1 MRIKVLSR
9 CGIESHLPE
18 NKIVEY
24 CPGWEFDH
32 SRDCKNYDW
41 LVVFDE
47 MAEEETV
54 HCPKERTILCTWEPT
69 SVKDYSKAYVRQF
82 GHLLTNRPF
91 EAERHSGY
99 RLGQGYF
106 PPFTRRGVFND
117 IKFRP
122 PEKNKLISTVCSSK
136 NMKHTNHAK
145 RLECISGIKSLIPE
159 LDWYGKGIRPIDNK
173 TSALDEYKYHIAIEN
188 HIAPCHWT
196 EKISDAIMSEC
207 LTFYAG
213 DPDLGRILPP
223 ESFIQIPIDDAVESA
238 RIIKAAIANDEY
250 SKRLPAIR
258 EARRLIH
265 EKYNFYSQIILLI
278 ESAGNVK
285 HTDWQEW
292 LLYPR
297 RKIRW
302 HSPSAFFY
310 DLACKVRRFFKI
322 IWFRS
327 VLWGHLCPF
336 CEIEEFEWLFFARN
350 VCYNCN
356 GFLLETFK

>member
-9 CGIESHLPE
+9 CGIEPHLPE

-24 CPGWEFDH
+24 RPGWEFDH
-32 SRDCKNYDW
+32 SRDCKDYDW
-41 LVVFDE
+41 RVVFDE
-47 MAEEETV
+47 MSGVETV

-69 SVKDYSKAYVRQF
+69 SIKDYSKAYVRQF

-106 PPFTRRGVFND
+106 PSFTRRGVLND
-117 IKFRP
+117 IQFKP

-136 NMKHTNHAK
+136 NMKHTNHAR
-145 RLECISGIKSLIPE
+145 RLECISGIKSRLPE
-159 LDWYGKGIRPIDNK
+159 LDWYGKGIRAISNK
-173 TSALDEYKYHIAIEN
+173 TDALDEYKYHVAIEN
-188 HIAPCHWT
+188 HIASRHWT

-213 DPDLGRILPP
+213 DPDLGQILPP
-223 ESFIQIPIDDAVESA
+223 ESFIPIPVDDADEAV
-238 RIIKAAIANDEY
+238 RIIKSAIANDEY
-250 SKRLPAIR
+250 SKRLPALK

-265 EKYNFYSQIILLI
+265 EKYNFYAQIISLI
-278 ESAGNVK
+278 EEAGHMKYAEGGAWV
-285 HTDWQEW
+285 
-292 LLYPR
+292 LYPR

-302 HSPSAFFY
+302 HSLSAFFE
-310 DLACKVRRFFKI
+310 DLTCKVRRFFKM
-322 IWFRS
+322 IWIRIAIFS
-327 VLWGHLCPF
+327 HWCLVCD
-336 CEIEEFEWLFFARN
+336 IEEFEWLFLARN
-350 VCYNCN
+350 VCYNSG